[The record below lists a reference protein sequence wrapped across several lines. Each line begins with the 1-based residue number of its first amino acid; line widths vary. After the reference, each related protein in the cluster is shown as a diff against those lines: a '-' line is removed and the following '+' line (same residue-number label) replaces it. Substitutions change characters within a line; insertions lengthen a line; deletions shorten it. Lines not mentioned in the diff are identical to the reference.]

1 MKRTGVSFIEI
12 VIALGLLIICLV
24 PVMTMFS
31 TSGRA
36 VQKSQNL
43 GFAVGL
49 SHYISQVLLT
59 KAFGQIVSTPLSGI
73 PLADGPDDEMFN
85 PLENWRTTNAGQQ
98 RITRAEMPDLYGF
111 LRKFN
116 FRYSLIVN
124 NVSFGTSD
132 EIKSVAIIIT
142 WREGGQDMLYKTYAF
157 IPSL

>member
-1 MKRTGVSFIEI
+1 MRRTGVSFIEI
-12 VIALGLLIICLV
+12 IVSMGILIICLV
-24 PVMTMFS
+24 PVMSMFS

-49 SHYISQVLLT
+49 SHFISQALLT
-59 KAFGQIVSTPLSGI
+59 KAFSQITSTPLSGHS
-73 PLADGPDDEMFN
+73 LADGADDELFN
-85 PLENWRTTNAGQQ
+85 PLENWQSNSSGIL
-98 RITRAEMPDLYGF
+98 RITKTQMPDLYGF

-124 NVSFGTSD
+124 NVSFGTGD

-142 WREGGQDMLYKTYAF
+142 WREGGQDLLYKTYAF